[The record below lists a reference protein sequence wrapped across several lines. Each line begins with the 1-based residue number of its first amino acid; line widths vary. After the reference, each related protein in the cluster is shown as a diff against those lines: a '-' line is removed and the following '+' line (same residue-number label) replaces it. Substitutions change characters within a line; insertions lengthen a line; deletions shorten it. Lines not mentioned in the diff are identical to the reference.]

1 MMKHTKKGVTLVEL
15 VICCA
20 IIVML
25 GGACTAVLISGQH
38 VYTTSASAANATLE
52 ADVLQTYMLNL
63 LPSTSRVEV
72 LADVDDAV
80 GKTTGNCLY
89 FNDEGDFV
97 IQVDGKK
104 TIVNGVTEFAYSFEK
119 AGASDTAR
127 AQFVY
132 TATMDDGSSYTGG
145 FILGN
150 VKYGELPKD
159 EAGNV
164 IAGSLS
170 DDDTAI
176 YFSSAPADPT
186 ETT

>member
-1 MMKHTKKGVTLVEL
+1 MMKRTKKGVTLVEL

-63 LPSTSRVEV
+63 LPSTSRVN
-72 LADVDDAV
+72 LVDE
-80 GKTTGNCLY
+80 GNIGDDGNYLY

-104 TIVNGVTEFAYSFEK
+104 TIVNGVTGFTYSFEK

-176 YFSSAPADPT
+176 YFSSTTPT